1 MMNELIMIVWLS
13 TTATVAPCFDCG
25 YTTQTVAATQTT
37 ITSTATSTTTRTN

>member
-13 TTATVAPCFDCG
+13 TTTIAPCFDCSL
-25 YTTQTVAATQTT
+25 TTQTVSATQTT